1 MNLEIYQVK
10 RADKIEKL
18 SEQFKLPASVL
29 LSFNKL
35 KEISEGDMLVIPKL
49 SGSIYKVLPF
59 ENLEQIA
66 QKFNVSPQEI
76 LNKNN
81 IDKVYPF
88 MEILI

>member
-1 MNLEIYQVK
+1 MDIEIYQVK
-10 RADKIEKL
+10 IKDKIEKL
-18 SEQFKLPASVL
+18 SEHFKLPASVL

-49 SGSIYKVLPF
+49 SGKIYKVLPF
-59 ENLEQIA
+59 ESLDQIA
-66 QKFNVSPQEI
+66 EKFNVSSKEIQE
-76 LNKNN
+76 KNN